1 MHNHVLPPRL
11 HPAVLAAALSVTA
24 FSVVG
29 IGVLTGVLHAPG
41 RNEAAAATAVTTAA
55 PVAAAPVQTVPVVI
69 KPVVAAPATH
79 TAAPRTTLSR
89 REARDP
95 DLRRVA
101 DSEASADNDPPFEII
116 RRAPSDGRGPANGY
130 GAVPPAMLP
139 TAAPLP
145 PTTTP
150 PAVCRDCGVVES
162 LREVKNA
169 GEGSGVGAVAGGVL
183 GAVLGNQV
191 GNGRG
196 RSLATLAGIVGGAFA
211 GNQIEK
217 SQKATVRYE
226 ATVRF
231 DDGSTRN
238 FSQDMPWSWRPGDRV
253 RLSNGTLAAGA

>member
-29 IGVLTGVLHAPG
+29 IGVLTGVLHAPA
-41 RNEAAAATAVTTAA
+41 RNEPTAAAAATSPA
-55 PVAAAPVQTVPVVI
+55 PVAAVPVQTVPVVI

-79 TAAPRTTLSR
+79 SATPRATMSR
-89 REARDP
+89 RETRDP

-101 DSEASADNDPPFEII
+101 DSEGPAENDPPIEII
-116 RRAPSDGRGPANGY
+116 RRAPSDGRAPANGY
-130 GAVPPAMLP
+130 GTMQPATLP

-145 PTTTP
+145 PAGAP
-150 PAVCRDCGVVES
+150 PTVCRDCGVVEN
-162 LREVKNA
+162 LREVKSA

-217 SQKATVRYE
+217 SQQATVRYE

-231 DDGSTRN
+231 DDGNTRT